1 MLPDAMRSSL
11 AGRYYGTPNA
21 RLRLTGMNATR
32 DGLTGTERGSS
43 LTRLARACFAL
54 LGLLLSA
61 LNAPAQA
68 QTEPL
73 FEAIDLSGR
82 AGLGLAIESTTSPYE
97 GVDQVNDLLPLYL
110 YEGDVFYIHS
120 YRAGFKLPRR
130 GNLKLDLFVKARF
143 EGFPYDQTPASLAGM
158 EQRNPGLDGGIG
170 VHYASPVGDFK
181 AEYRQDISDTSDG
194 AELIAGY
201 GLTSV
206 HGRFLWHPYVRL
218 SFRDS
223 DLNDYYYGVRPDEAT
238 AQRSAY
244 EAGGGLNIG
253 FGLYGRYKLSSNW
266 KLVAGVG
273 GEKLSSEIEDSPI
286 VDKSWLVSASAGIL
300 YDFQDEP
307 VLWTQRKP
315 VIVRVFYG
323 ASTDCILNKIITF
336 QCASISTDD
345 NSRITG
351 VHLGRTFMERVND
364 WPLDFVGYVGALYR
378 DDGDF
383 QKDSWQ
389 VDAYMKPYW
398 YGFPWSNTLRTR
410 IGFGIGLSY
419 ASRVPYVEER
429 DQTAKGE
436 PTSKLL
442 NYLDPSIEISISD
455 LFRPERHEPVW
466 LGVGVS
472 HRSGA
477 FGSSQLLGNVDGGSN
492 YLYLSLESSF

>member
-1 MLPDAMRSSL
+1 M
-11 AGRYYGTPNA
+11 
-21 RLRLTGMNATR
+21 
-32 DGLTGTERGSS
+32 
-43 LTRLARACFAL
+43 RLALAAL
-54 LGLLLSA
+54 LLAMLSA
-61 LNAPAQA
+61 QAQA

-82 AGLGLAIESTTSPYE
+82 AGLGFAIESTTSPYE
-97 GVDQVNDLLPLYL
+97 GVDQVNDMLPLYM

-120 YRAGFKLPRR
+120 YRAGFKLPSKSK
-130 GNLKLDLFVKARF
+130 LKFDLFVRARF
-143 EGFPYDQTPASLAGM
+143 EGFPYDETPPSLAGM

-170 VHYASPVGDFK
+170 MYYASSVGEFD
-181 AEYRQDISDTSDG
+181 AEYRQDISDTSGG
-194 AELIAGY
+194 AELTAGY
-201 GLTSV
+201 GLKWT

-218 SFRDS
+218 SYRDS
-223 DLNDYYYGVRPDEAT
+223 DLNNYYYGVRPGEAT
-238 AQRSAY
+238 AQRPAY
-244 EAGGGLNIG
+244 EAGAGLNIG
-253 FGLYGRYKLSSNW
+253 FGLYSHYKLSSNW

-273 GEKLSSEIEDSPI
+273 AEKLASEIEDSPI

-315 VIVRVFYG
+315 VIVRAFYG
-323 ASTDCILNKIITF
+323 ASTDCNLNKIITF
-336 QCASISTDD
+336 QCASISTED

-351 VHLGRTFMERVND
+351 LHLGRTFMERVND

-378 DDGDF
+378 NDGDF
-383 QKDSWQ
+383 QQDSWQ

-398 YGFPWSNTLRTR
+398 YGFPWSGRLRTR
-410 IGFGIGLSY
+410 VGFGIGLSY

-429 DQTAKGE
+429 DQTARGE

-442 NYLDPSIEISISD
+442 NYLDPSIEISITD

-492 YLYLSLESSF
+492 YLYLSVESSF